1 MKVAILTVGDEL
13 LAGET
18 ENSNATWLARRL
30 SERGCSVERILTL
43 PDDRD
48 VIARYVREWSEDFDA
63 VVVTGGLGG
72 THDDVTIDAV
82 ADGLDRDLA
91 VDEAV
96 RAQLE
101 ANSEQFAAENPE
113 LVETYDFDV
122 DLDAAAALPEGS
134 RAVFNEVGW
143 GPGCVVE
150 NVYCL
155 PGVPEEMKATFELI
169 ADEFGGTTTSTTLY
183 TPAPEGALV
192 NLLETIGQE
201 FDVRVGSYPSD
212 LDEPA
217 RVKITGDDP
226 DAVWG
231 AADWIRDRIA
241 VVDDPDEP
249 DETDP

>member
-1 MKVAILTVGDEL
+1 MNVAIVTVGDEL

-30 SERGCSVERILTL
+30 SERGCSVERILTV

-48 VIARYVREWSEDFDA
+48 VIARYVRDWSEDFDA

-72 THDDVTIDAV
+72 TPDDVTIDAV
-82 ADGLDRDLA
+82 ADALDRDLA

-96 RAQLE
+96 RTQLE
-101 ANSEQFAAENPE
+101 ANSEQFATENPE
-113 LVETYDFDV
+113 LVEAYDFDV
-122 DLDAAAALPEGS
+122 DLDAAAALPEGG

-155 PGVPEEMKATFELI
+155 PGIPEEMKATFELI
-169 ADEFGGTTTSTTLY
+169 ADEFGGETASTTLY

-192 NLLETIGQE
+192 DLLETVRGQ

-217 RVKITGDDP
+217 RVKITGDDT
-226 DAVWG
+226 DAVAA
-231 AADWIRDRIA
+231 AADWIRDRIT
-241 VVDDPDEP
+241 VVDGP